1 MVSADC
7 SNESL
12 VRRMPANKH
21 QRIRE
26 KKSDKAPDTR
36 STLQATRQLPA
47 SHLLRTDSRSHN
59 LNCSKFI
66 YWRSRF
72 LTPQELCWFQT
83 RDLLK
88 QPLTKFQP
96 KVIVKN
102 KTISRAISSN
112 DFCSNFKQKLRYFWL
127 GPVTTTLLYL
137 STPVHVPYSCLPL
150 LFQRRIIVV
159 KLDNFVEMKIL
170 LYLNRK

>member
-47 SHLLRTDSRSHN
+47 SHLLHADSRSHN

-83 RDLLK
+83 RGILK
-88 QPLTKFQP
+88 KPLTKFQP
-96 KVIVKN
+96 KVIGKIKLYQGQLVV
-102 KTISRAISSN
+102 TIFVHKCYLISV
-112 DFCSNFKQKLRYFWL
+112 KQKFRYFL
-127 GPVTTTLLYL
+127 FRPVTYYFIILVNPGSCTIQLSSIII
-137 STPVHVPYSCLPL
+137 STPYHSC
-150 LFQRRIIVV
+150 QVR
-159 KLDNFVEMKIL
+159 
-170 LYLNRK
+170 

>member
-36 STLQATRQLPA
+36 STLRATRQLPA
-47 SHLLRTDSRSHN
+47 SHLLHADKRSHN

-66 YWRSRF
+66 LNFCILYWRSRI
-72 LTPQELCWFQT
+72 LTPQELCWFQISG
-83 RDLLK
+83 LLK

-96 KVIVKN
+96 KVIGKIKLFQGQLIVKIFVHMLSN
-102 KTISRAISSN
+102 IGKTEI
-112 DFCSNFKQKLRYFWL
+112 
-127 GPVTTTLLYL
+127 
-137 STPVHVPYSCLPL
+137 L
-150 LFQRRIIVV
+150 LFLIWTCHHLLCYTCQPRFMYHTVV
-159 KLDNFVEMKIL
+159 FHYYFNAVS
-170 LYLNRK
+170 

>member
-47 SHLLRTDSRSHN
+47 SHLLHADSRSHN

-66 YWRSRF
+66 YWRSRI

-83 RDLLK
+83 RGLLK

-96 KVIVKN
+96 KVSGKIKLYQGQLVVTSFVHMLSN
-102 KTISRAISSN
+102 IGETEISLFLTWTCHHLLCYTYQPR
-112 DFCSNFKQKLRYFWL
+112 FMYHTVVFHYYFNA
-127 GPVTTTLLYL
+127 V
-137 STPVHVPYSCLPL
+137 S
-150 LFQRRIIVV
+150 
-159 KLDNFVEMKIL
+159 
-170 LYLNRK
+170 

>member
-47 SHLLRTDSRSHN
+47 SHLLHADSRSHN
-59 LNCSKFI
+59 LNCSRFI
-66 YWRSRF
+66 YWRSRI

-83 RDLLK
+83 RGLLK

-96 KVIVKN
+96 KVIGKIKLYQGQLVV
-102 KTISRAISSN
+102 TIFVHMLSN
-112 DFCSNFKQKLRYFWL
+112 IGETEFRYFWL
-127 GPVTTTLLYL
+127 GPVTTYFVILVNPGSCTIQLSSIIISTLY
-137 STPVHVPYSCLPL
+137 HSC
-150 LFQRRIIVV
+150 QVR
-159 KLDNFVEMKIL
+159 
-170 LYLNRK
+170 